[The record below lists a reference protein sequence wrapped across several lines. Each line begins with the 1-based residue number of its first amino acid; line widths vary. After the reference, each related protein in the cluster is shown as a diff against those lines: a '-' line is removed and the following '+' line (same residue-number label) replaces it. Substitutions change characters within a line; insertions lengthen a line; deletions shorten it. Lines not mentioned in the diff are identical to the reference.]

1 MSIPTGTIVT
11 SGSSIFFVTG
21 SINFNTTASTF
32 YDDNAIA
39 AKWEVDPLDNASIQ
53 LRIPKE
59 ISGTS
64 NDRIA
69 FYMSSSGRVGIGTK
83 DPQAAFDV
91 RDSAEKDADDEYA
104 EDDIG
109 RDSRETKESL
119 FRIDRTSGFTEVTA
133 SIISSSGAMIGDG
146 LYRSHHYFKGFC
158 LGIGSGNWQFGEDMA
173 DPQYPLQ
180 LNQDYGNTSIDAGS
194 LSDVS
199 NWFRSSCVVV
209 PRDCKAT
216 KMLGWAT
223 STTTGNIN
231 IALVKVTPTRNSTSA
246 VQPYVICSSSFAALN
261 NHDKM
266 EDFTVTTMHTSSL
279 SAGDILMP
287 FVISPDTKYTYFN
300 FTLETT
306 SDS

>member
-1 MSIPTGTIVT
+1 MTYPTGTVAM
-11 SGSSIFFVTG
+11 SGSAILFITG
-21 SINFNTTASTF
+21 STLTEGSNTGSDAF
-32 YDDNAIA
+32 DDKAIV
-39 AKWEVDPLDNASIQ
+39 AKWEVDPSDNTSVQ

-59 ISGTS
+59 ITGQKQ
-64 NDRIA
+64 DRIA
-69 FYMSSSGRVGIGTK
+69 FYMSGSGRVGIGTK

-91 RDSAEKDADDEYA
+91 RDTSEKDNVEPEEY
-104 EDDIG
+104 
-109 RDSRETKESL
+109 DSDAAETKESL
-119 FRIDRTSGFTEVTA
+119 FKIDRTTGFAEVTA

-158 LGIGSGNWQFGEDMA
+158 LGISSGNWQFGEDMA

-199 NWFRSSCVVV
+199 SWFRSSCVVV

-216 KMLGWAT
+216 KMVGWAT

-231 IALVKVTPTRNSTSA
+231 IALVKITPTRNTTAA

-266 EDFTVTTMHTSSL
+266 EDFTETTMVTSSL
-279 SAGDILMP
+279 AAGDILMP